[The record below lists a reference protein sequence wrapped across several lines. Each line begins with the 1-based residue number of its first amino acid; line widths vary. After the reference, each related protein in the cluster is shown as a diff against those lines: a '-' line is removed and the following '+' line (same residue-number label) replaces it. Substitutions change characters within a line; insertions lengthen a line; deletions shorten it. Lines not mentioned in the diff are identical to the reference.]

1 MNPIPVCDPAAGIRA
16 QQAAISAAMQRVLVS
31 NRYILGPEVEA
42 FEAEFAAW
50 CGQRHAVGVANGM
63 DALVLALRA
72 LEVGPG
78 DTVLTVSMT
87 ATATVAAVRAVG
99 ATPVLVDVC
108 ADSALMDP
116 QRVADA
122 LEHWPGELP
131 RPRVIVPVHLYGQP
145 CAMDRLAALA
155 RDHGAALLED
165 CAQAHGARFDG
176 QRVGGFGRLA
186 TYSFYPTKNLGA
198 VGDGGALVTDDESLA
213 ARLRRLRQYG
223 WSAPQWAEEA
233 GLNSRLDELQ
243 AAILRVRLP
252 ALDAAN
258 ARRRAIA
265 AQYDAAFAAL
275 PAERFRP
282 LPRDARSEPVY
293 HQYACQSPE
302 REALRAW
309 LAERGIGTGIHY
321 PHPVHRQPGY
331 RDAVRLGH
339 GGLPQ
344 TERIATETLSLPMYP
359 ELPDTDVAQVA
370 AAVCDYLRR

>member
-1 MNPIPVCDPAAGIRA
+1 MNPIPVCDPAAGILV
-16 QQAAISAAMQRVLVS
+16 QHAAVGAAMQRVLES

-50 CGQRHAVGVANGM
+50 CGQGHAVGVANGM

-72 LEVGPG
+72 LEVGTG

-99 ATPVLVDVC
+99 ATPVLVDVD
-108 ADSALMDP
+108 AATALMDP
-116 QRVADA
+116 QRVAA
-122 LEHWPGELP
+122 TLEHWPTGLP
-131 RPRVIVPVHLYGQP
+131 RPRVILPVHLYGQP
-145 CAMDRLAALA
+145 CAMDRLVVLA

-165 CAQAHGARFDG
+165 CAQAHGARVNG
-176 QRVGGFGRLA
+176 RRVGGFGRLA
-186 TYSFYPTKNLGA
+186 AYSFYPTKNLGA
-198 VGDGGALVTDDESLA
+198 VGDGGALLTDDAGLA

-275 PAERFRP
+275 PTERFRP

-321 PHPVHRQPGY
+321 PHPVHLQPGY
-331 RDAVRLGH
+331 RDAVRLGV
-339 GGLPQ
+339 GGLPE
-344 TERIATETLSLPMYP
+344 TERIARETLSLPMYP
-359 ELPDTDVAQVA
+359 ELPDADVARVA
-370 AAVCDYLRR
+370 AAVRDYFNR